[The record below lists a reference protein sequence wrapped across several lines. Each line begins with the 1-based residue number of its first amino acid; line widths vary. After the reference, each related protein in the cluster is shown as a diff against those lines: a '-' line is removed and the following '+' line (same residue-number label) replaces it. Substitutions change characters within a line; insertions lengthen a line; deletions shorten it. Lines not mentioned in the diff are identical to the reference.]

1 MGGGGVTQ
9 AVKCLFSKHDA
20 LNSNLNNAKKKKNY
34 VYSYRKWLLVAV
46 KTRKIMSFSQL
57 KR

>member
-1 MGGGGVTQ
+1 MTQ